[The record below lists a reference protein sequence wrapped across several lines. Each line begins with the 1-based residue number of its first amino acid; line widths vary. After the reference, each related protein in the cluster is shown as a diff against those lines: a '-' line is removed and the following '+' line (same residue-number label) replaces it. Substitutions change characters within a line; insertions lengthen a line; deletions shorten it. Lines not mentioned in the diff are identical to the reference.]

1 MKLLIKLLVVVGL
14 SLVIFGG
21 GGFLGYRLFFKRLNT
36 RQPAKGQAVVAP
48 TPDPGIALLD
58 QAKQQL
64 AKGAKS
70 EARQVLSL
78 LIGSFPKSGKAN
90 EAKKILGDLNIQD
103 FFSTQPGPDKG
114 EYTVVR
120 GDSVARIA
128 AKTKTPVELIFKAN
142 GLESLI
148 IQPGTKFIIPKAQF
162 SLVIGTKTQDVT
174 LLNHGA
180 FFRWYKPTEFNIPA
194 KVPPGQYKV
203 HEKIAW
209 AGGTRVAFGTKNYMG
224 SSRWIVVNHPGVVL
238 FSETNPQAPNIQK
251 PNSGI
256 MLTPPDMEELFAL
269 VGRDTPII
277 VQ

>member
-1 MKLLIKLLVVVGL
+1 MKFLIKLFVVVGL

-21 GGFLGYRLFFKRLNT
+21 GGLLGYRLFFKKTDT
-36 RQPAKGQAVVAP
+36 RRAAKGQAVVAP
-48 TPDPGIALLD
+48 TPDPGIVMLD
-58 QAKQQL
+58 QVKEQL

-70 EARQVLSL
+70 DARQLLSS
-78 LIGSFPKSGKAN
+78 LIQSFPKSSKAD
-90 EAKKILGDLNIQD
+90 EAKKILGDLNLED
-103 FFSTQPGPDKG
+103 FFSTQPSPDKT

-128 AKTKTPVELIFKAN
+128 AKTKTPLELIFKAN
-142 GLESLI
+142 GLESLT
-148 IQPGTKFIIPKAQF
+148 IQPGTRFIIPKGQF
-162 SLVIGTKTQDVT
+162 SLVVGTKTQEVT
-174 LLNHGA
+174 LLNHGV
-180 FFRWYKPTEFNIPA
+180 FFRWYKPVEFNLPA

-251 PNSGI
+251 PNAGI

>member
-1 MKLLIKLLVVVGL
+1 MKVLIKLLVVVGL

-21 GGFLGYRLFFKRLNT
+21 GGLLGYRLFFKNLGS
-36 RQPAKGQAVVAP
+36 RQPGKGQAVAAP
-48 TPDPGIALLD
+48 TPDPGVAMLD
-58 QAKQQL
+58 QAKQHL
-64 AKGAKS
+64 AKGAKTD
-70 EARQVLSL
+70 ARQVLSS
-78 LIGSFPKSGKAN
+78 LIQSFPKSGKAD

-114 EYTVVR
+114 EYTVIR

-148 IQPGTKFIIPKAQF
+148 IQPGTKYIIPKGQF
-162 SLVIGTKTQDVT
+162 SVVIGTKAQDLT
-174 LLNHGA
+174 LLNHGT
-180 FFRWYKPTEFNIPA
+180 FFRWYKPIEFNIPA

-209 AGGTRVAFGTKNYMG
+209 AGGSRVAFGTKNYMG

-269 VGRDTPII
+269 VGKETPII

>member
-1 MKLLIKLLVVVGL
+1 MKYLVKLLIVAGL
-14 SLVIFGG
+14 ALVIFGG
-21 GGFLGYRLFFKRLNT
+21 GGFLGYRLFFKKPHSRPGT
-36 RQPAKGQAVVAP
+36 KSQAVVAP
-48 TPDPGIALLD
+48 TPDPGIAMLD

-64 AKGAKS
+64 AKGAKT
-70 EARQVLSL
+70 EAQQVLSS
-78 LIGSFPKSGKAN
+78 LIQSFPKSGKADG
-90 EAKKILGDLNIQD
+90 AKKILGDMNIQD
-103 FFSTQPGPDKG
+103 FFSAQPGQDKS

-142 GLESLI
+142 GLESLT
-148 IQPGTKFIIPKAQF
+148 IQPGTKFVIPRGQL
-162 SLVIGTKTQDVT
+162 SLVIGTKMQDVT
-174 LLNHGA
+174 LLNRGA
-180 FFRWYKPTEFNIPA
+180 FFRWYKPLEFNLPP
-194 KVPPGQYKV
+194 KVPTGQYKV

-209 AGGTRVAFGTKNYMG
+209 AGGTRVAFGSKNYMG
-224 SSRWIVVNHPGVVL
+224 SSRWIVINHPGVVL

-269 VGRDTPII
+269 IGRETPII

>member
-1 MKLLIKLLVVVGL
+1 MKFLIKLFVVVGL

-21 GGFLGYRLFFKRLNT
+21 GGLLGYRLFFKRIDT
-36 RQPAKGQAVVAP
+36 RRAAKGQAVVAP
-48 TPDPGIALLD
+48 TPDPGIVMLD
-58 QAKQQL
+58 QARQQL

-70 EARQVLSL
+70 DARQVLSSL
-78 LIGSFPKSGKAN
+78 MQSFPKSSKAD
-90 EAKKILGDLNIQD
+90 EAKKILGDLNIED
-103 FFSTQPGPDKG
+103 FFSTQPGPDKTG
-114 EYTVVR
+114 YTVVR

-128 AKTKTPVELIFKAN
+128 AKTKAPVELIFKAN

-148 IQPGTKFIIPKAQF
+148 IQPGTRFIIPKGQF
-162 SLVIGTKTQDVT
+162 SLVVGTKTQEVT

-180 FFRWYKPTEFNIPA
+180 FFRWYKPVEFNLPA
-194 KVPPGQYKV
+194 KVPPGQYRV

-251 PNSGI
+251 PNAGI